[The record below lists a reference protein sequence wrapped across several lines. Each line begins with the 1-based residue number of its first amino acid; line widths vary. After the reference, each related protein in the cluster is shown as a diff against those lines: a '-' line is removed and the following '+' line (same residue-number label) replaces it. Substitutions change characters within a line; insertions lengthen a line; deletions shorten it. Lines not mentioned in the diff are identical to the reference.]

1 MKTISFGRSPENDIV
16 IQDVLVSTK
25 HIAISMNEAG
35 AFFIEDLN
43 STNGTLVQDNLIRG
57 GRQVIT
63 LDTIIKIGETTLSWQ
78 QYFETQK
85 QEIPSETQ
93 NAKKK
98 WLHWATSIIGGLLLS
113 LLILWYM
120 LYVQKP

>member
-1 MKTISFGRSPENDIV
+1 
-16 IQDVLVSTK
+16 
-25 HIAISMNEAG
+25 MNEAG